1 MSEPM
6 NHHSSS
12 LETTP
17 RETVRQL
24 AGEIATLREE
34 LAGLVAE
41 LDRRRHEALDV
52 KLQVKRHGVEMALTA
67 ATLVAAAAGL
77 VWLGAWR
84 SRRREDLLSR
94 TTKLRRAF
102 SRVMGRPEPAAG
114 DPSLA
119 GRILTATASGAV
131 VALVKKLLE
140 GGLDFALNRKRGRP
154 RGLLRSLAGRGNGAG
169 QRGAVACS
177 RSI

>member
-1 MSEPM
+1 MSAPT
-6 NHHSSS
+6 S
-12 LETTP
+12 P

-67 ATLVAAAAGL
+67 AALVAAAAGF

-94 TTKLRRAF
+94 GTKLRRAL
-102 SRVMGRPEPAAG
+102 SRIIDKPDRGAAG
-114 DPSLA
+114 PSVTAKILA
-119 GRILTATASGAV
+119 ATSSAAAA
-131 VALVKKLLE
+131 ALVKKV
-140 GGLDFALNRKRGRP
+140 LDRGVEVALNWKRSGSP
-154 RGLLRSLAGRGNGAG
+154 RLLRSLVGRGNGADR
-169 QRGAVACS
+169 RGAIARF
-177 RSI
+177 RSG

>member
-1 MSEPM
+1 MSEP
-6 NHHSSS
+6 SS
-12 LETTP
+12 P
-17 RETVRQL
+17 REAVRQL

-67 ATLVAAAAGL
+67 AALVAAAAGL

-94 TTKLRRAF
+94 GTKRRWAW
-102 SRVMGRPEPAAG
+102 SRIVDKPDRVAAEPSVAAKIV
-114 DPSLA
+114 A
-119 GRILTATASGAV
+119 ATSSAA
-131 VALVKKLLE
+131 AATLVKKVLDRGLE
-140 GGLDFALNRKRGRP
+140 VARNWKRGGRP
-154 RGLLRSLAGRGNGAG
+154 RLLRSLVGRGNGADR
-169 QRGAVACS
+169 RGAITRF
-177 RSI
+177 RSG